1 MVRKILFLAAASIAV
16 SAVYAT
22 KAVEDGSRFGSGA
35 DSIKCFE
42 NVNLYTE
49 YMKTKDWPNA
59 YTYWKEV
66 YTDAPFCYASIYTNG
81 AKILKALIGESKDAT
96 QQKTYATEL
105 LAVHRKRIKYLSK
118 LNTLIKS
125 EPVSE
130 ASAWQT
136 MAHDYVSYT
145 PGMNPDTAYLM
156 VRKAVDLAKEE
167 SQYYILGDL
176 MKVSSAIYRKNKDHR
191 EALLQDY
198 LDCSTY
204 INSVIAA
211 ADAENILNAS
221 RKTKDNIDAYFVN
234 SGAADCQ
241 SLQAIYSE
249 KVESSKNDIEFLN
262 KVLKVMKLLK
272 CTDQDVYYK
281 AAEYA
286 HNITPTSASA
296 ESLGLMYLKRHDYSK
311 ALSYFNEAISMET
324 DAARKSE
331 LYYTAAI
338 IQNSLKDNV
347 KVKSLLEKAISFNK
361 NNGEAYILLAEL
373 YAGDH
378 KWTTEEALNQC
389 TFYVVLDK
397 LQLAKKADPSLTK
410 KADELIKTY
419 SEYTPKIEDL
429 FFLKLKKGDQ
439 VQVKGWINETTTIR

>member
-1 MVRKILFLAAASIAV
+1 MTKKIFFIVAALTAV
-16 SAVYAT
+16 SSLHAT

-49 YMKTKDWPNA
+49 YVKTKDWTNA

-66 YTDAPFCYASIYTNG
+66 YTDAPFCYASVYTNG

-96 QQKTYATEL
+96 QQKAYAAEL
-105 LAVHRKRIKYLSK
+105 LAVHRQRIKYLSR
-118 LNTLIKS
+118 LNTLIKGD
-125 EPVSE
+125 PVSD

-136 MAHDYVSYT
+136 MAHDYITYT
-145 PGMNPDTAYLM
+145 PGMNADTAYVM
-156 VRKAVDLAKEE
+156 VRKAVDLAKDN

-176 MKVSSAIYRKNKDHR
+176 MKVSSAMFKKNKEHR
-191 EALLQDY
+191 DALLQDY
-198 LDCSTY
+198 LDCSAY

-211 ADAENILNAS
+211 ADAENIINAA

-241 SLQAIYSE
+241 SLQAIYAS
-249 KVESSKNDIEFLN
+249 KVEASKNDIEFLN
-262 KVLKVMKLLK
+262 KVIKVMKLLK
-272 CTDQDVYYK
+272 CTEQDVYYK

-296 ESLGLMYLKRHDYSK
+296 ESLGLMYLKRHDYTK
-311 ALSYFNEAISMET
+311 ASSYFSQAISLES

-331 LYYTAAI
+331 LYYTSAI
-338 IQNSLKDNV
+338 IQSSLKDNV
-347 KVKSLLEKAISFNK
+347 KAKSMLEKAISLNK
-361 NNGEAYILLAEL
+361 NNGDAYILLAEL

-397 LQLAKKADPSLTK
+397 LLLAKKADPSLTK

-429 FFLKLKKGDQ
+429 FFLKLKKGDE
-439 VQVKGWINETTTIR
+439 VQVKGWINETTVIR